1 MTTSTAS
8 GQVRLNILISREMR
22 DRLAEIAAGH
32 DMKMSALVRESIHE
46 KISRIERKQLEEDM
60 QAAYL
65 GLAEENAR
73 LSEEF
78 RYVDGEGL
86 DS

>member
-22 DRLAEIAAGH
+22 DRLAEVAAGQ
-32 DMKMSALVRESIHE
+32 DMKMTALVRESISE
-46 KISRIERKQLEEDM
+46 KITRIERKQLEEDM
-60 QAAYL
+60 RAAYQ
-65 GLAEENAR
+65 GLAKENAR

-78 RYVDGEGL
+78 RYADGEGL